1 MLETIWFA
9 LVGVLLAG
17 YAVLD
22 GYDLGAGTLYP
33 FLGKSEEDKTA
44 IRHGIGPFW
53 DANEVWL
60 LTGGGALFAAFPLV
74 YATVFSG
81 FYLALM
87 LVLWALILRAVAVE
101 FRGRDPQWAGKWD
114 VAFFLGSVLPA
125 LLFGVA
131 AGNIV
136 RGVPLAADGEFAGNF
151 FTLLNPYAL
160 VAGVTGLALFVTHG
174 ANWIALTAEG
184 SLQERA
190 RAVAR
195 KGIPV
200 AALLVAAL
208 AGATALFAP
217 TAFSA
222 TIGNPLGWVFGT
234 LSFAGLFGA
243 YYGNGKRSDLLALGG
258 TGVTLVGLVG
268 LMATA
273 IFPALVPSL
282 AGSAGSA
289 LTIYNAASS
298 QLTLTVMLIVALI
311 GVPIMLGY
319 TAFVYTR
326 LGVKA
331 R

>member
-1 MLETIWFA
+1 MLEIIWFA
-9 LVGVLLAG
+9 LVGVLIAG

-33 FLGKSEEDKTA
+33 FIAKSEADKTA
-44 IRHGIGPFW
+44 VRHGIGPFW

-87 LVLWALILRAVAVE
+87 LVLWALILRAVAIE
-101 FRGRDPQWAGKWD
+101 FRGRDPQWAHIWD
-114 VAFFLGSVLPA
+114 VAFFLGSALPA

-136 RGVPLAADGEFAGNF
+136 RGIPLTVGGEFAGNF

-184 SLQERA
+184 GLRDRA
-190 RAVAR
+190 RAVAA
-195 KGIPV
+195 KGIPIAGALV
-200 AALLVAAL
+200 VVLAA
-208 AGATALFAP
+208 ATALLAP
-217 TAFSA
+217 TAFRA
-222 TIGNPLGWVFGT
+222 TIGGPVGW
-234 LSFAGLFGA
+234 LFGALSLLGLGYA
-243 YYGNGKRSDLLALGG
+243 YYGNGKRSDLQALGG
-258 TGVTLVGLVG
+258 TGMTLVGLVG
-268 LMATA
+268 LMASA
-273 IFPALVPSL
+273 IFPALVPAL

-289 LTIYNAASS
+289 LTIYNASSS
-298 QLTLTVMLIVALI
+298 QLTLTVMLIVALV

-319 TAFVYTR
+319 TAFVYGK